1 MYTLWLTRLLG
12 TLHGAGSSPASPF
25 KNVFLI
31 LLLTSTRPLCLKG
44 VGSPYLKGVRGHPKN
59 TEKHTLHAPVQTK
72 TPCVQTTHPP
82 TQDSSLQPP
91 HKGPA
96 WRPLV
101 SQSSPLSPRSAS
113 SDGSHKSLGLDRL
126 QGEDPAHQPLE
137 GRSFC
142 HFIKCVW
149 VAGAKQDRASLQGTP
164 ELLS

>member
-12 TLHGAGSSPASPF
+12 TLQGAGSSPASPF

-44 VGSPYLKGVRGHPKN
+44 AGLTLLKGDVGSPGERRETYATCSSADKDTMCSNN
-59 TEKHTLHAPVQTK
+59 TPS
-72 TPCVQTTHPP
+72 

-91 HKGPA
+91 RKGPA

-101 SQSSPLSPRSAS
+101 SQSSSLSPRSAS
-113 SDGSHKSLGLDRL
+113 SDGSHKSLGLGRL

-149 VAGAKQDRASLQGTP
+149 VAGAKQVRASLQGTQ